1 MANTEAGEQPA
12 HHMLLE
18 LGLDLWPSTESGVD
32 VQRAVGPVLDA
43 MLLPGTEVMRTSVL
57 AVWADTVAGHLVV
70 PQLAPRVPVTLELGV
85 DVYREPVGLHE
96 LHIVGRLAKAGNTVL
111 VATVEFTDVDG
122 GPIAIAHA
130 SFMKSPNTEL
140 SITTDRLDWRSPIRM
155 SVPFAER
162 AGCTRDAPGVARLP
176 RRADGGNASNTLN
189 GGLLALVAEE
199 AALSATGGHGLSHL
213 ALRYLRPVR
222 MGPAVARAEIVG
234 EVANIEVRDEGDGD
248 KLAVLATAHVWS

>member
-1 MANTEAGEQPA
+1 MANTETGEQPA

-18 LGLDLWPSTESGVD
+18 LGLDLWPEGE
-32 VQRAVGPVLDA
+32 VQRATGPVLDA
-43 MLLPGTEVMRTSVL
+43 MLLPGTDVMRTSVL

-85 DVYREPVGLHE
+85 DVYREPAGLHE

-130 SFMKSPNTEL
+130 SFMKSPNTAL
-140 SITTDRLDWRSPIRM
+140 SITTDRLDWRSPTRM
-155 SVPFAER
+155 QVPFAER
-162 AGCTRDAPGVARLP
+162 AGCTRDEPGVARLP
-176 RRADGGNASNTLN
+176 RREDGGNASNTLN
-189 GGLLALVAEE
+189 GGLIALACEE
-199 AALSATGGHGLSHL
+199 AALHATGSHGLLHL

-222 MGPAVARAEIVG
+222 TGPAMAKAEVIG
-234 EVANIEVRDEGDGD
+234 EVANIEVRDEGEGD
-248 KLAVLATAHVWS
+248 KLAVLATAHVWH